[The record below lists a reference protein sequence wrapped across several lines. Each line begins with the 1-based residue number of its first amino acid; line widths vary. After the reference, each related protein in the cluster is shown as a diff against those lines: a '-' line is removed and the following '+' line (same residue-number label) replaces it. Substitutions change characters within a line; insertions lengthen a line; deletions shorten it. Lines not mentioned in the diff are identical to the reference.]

1 MDTGLRNWQGVREEV
16 LRRIH
21 ARVWAPGDLLPTETE
36 LAAEFGCARTTVNRA
51 LRTLAESGLL
61 DRRRKAGT
69 RVVRHPVRKATLS
82 IPVIRLEIEK
92 QNKSYGYALLS
103 REMETPPADVLA
115 RMCLRKG
122 SGLLHLQSLH
132 LADGQPYAFEDRWI
146 NTAALPESL
155 DADLES
161 MSANEWLVMNA
172 PFTNGDIAFSAVNAT
187 DQEAELLG
195 TQSGVALFVVERST
209 WNGNVAITSVK
220 LVCAPGYRMR
230 TDI

>member
-1 MDTGLRNWQGVREEV
+1 
-16 LRRIH
+16 
-21 ARVWAPGDLLPTETE
+21 
-36 LAAEFGCARTTVNRA
+36 
-51 LRTLAESGLL
+51 
-61 DRRRKAGT
+61 
-69 RVVRHPVRKATLS
+69 
-82 IPVIRLEIEK
+82 
-92 QNKSYGYALLS
+92 
-103 REMETPPADVLA
+103 
-115 RMCLRKG
+115 
-122 SGLLHLQSLH
+122 
-132 LADGQPYAFEDRWI
+132 
-146 NTAALPESL
+146 
-155 DADLES
+155 